1 MFLSGCNE
9 KPLPLESTDS
19 INENITF
26 SKQKGFDSRK
36 KLDQLASSLLVIAQ
50 EKIDK
55 AEDKYNKAL
64 VQAGEETVELE
75 LIRIKIDDAI
85 SVYRTAKNLKSLN
98 QFKLSTIYSKKS
110 EKLANQA
117 LYLSILLF
125 N

>member
-1 MFLSGCNE
+1 MFLSGCDE

-19 INENITF
+19 IKENITF
-26 SKQKGFDSRK
+26 SKQNGFDSRK
-36 KLDQLASSLLVIAQ
+36 KLDQLASSLIVIAQ

-75 LIRIKIDDAI
+75 LMRIKIDDAI
-85 SVYRTAKNLKSLN
+85 SVHSTAKNLKSLN

-110 EKLANQA
+110 EKLASQA
-117 LYLSILLF
+117 LHLSILLF